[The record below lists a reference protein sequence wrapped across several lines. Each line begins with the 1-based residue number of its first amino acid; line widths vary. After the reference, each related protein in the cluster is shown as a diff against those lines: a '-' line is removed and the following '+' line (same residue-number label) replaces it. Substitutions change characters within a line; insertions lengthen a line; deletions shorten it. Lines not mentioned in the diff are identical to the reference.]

1 MTGETAIVATQFIF
15 GARVTGNDCIEFLD
29 NRRVGHPQRIQL
41 TAKHLTVRC
50 GSAISGREGYG
61 TIKITYPNQYEELVH
76 YLYICSLE
84 RYSNSL

>member
-1 MTGETAIVATQFIF
+1 MIGENAIVATQFIF
-15 GARVTGNDCIEFLD
+15 ETRVTGNDCIELLD
-29 NRRVGHPQRIQL
+29 NRRGGHLQPIQL
-41 TAKHLTVRC
+41 TAKHLTVRY
-50 GSAISGREGYG
+50 GSALSGREGYG